1 MYINVYTYARTN
13 TYRRLYIVDARI
25 YARTH
30 MHACT
35 NDTHVQYT
43 IRPYQQVVL
52 TRELVL

>member
-1 MYINVYTYARTN
+1 MYVNVYTYARTN